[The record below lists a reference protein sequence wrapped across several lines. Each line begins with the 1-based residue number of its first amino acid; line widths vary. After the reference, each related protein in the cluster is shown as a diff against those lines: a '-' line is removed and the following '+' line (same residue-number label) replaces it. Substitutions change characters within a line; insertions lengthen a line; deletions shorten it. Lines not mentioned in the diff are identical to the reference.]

1 MDGVPVCKIIDKAE
15 ARAAQKQRRKA
26 KLKSPE
32 QAKKYLEL
40 NWAID
45 QNDLQH
51 RLSKLRQ
58 FLMEG
63 RRVEVFLAKK
73 KRRMR
78 DATPA
83 EGRETLKKIEECVKG
98 VDGAKELRAME
109 GRFLERAAL
118 FYEGKRAN
126 QQGETADEGNEAE
139 KPEAE
144 IAMAYTEKHIAQGQ
158 GEEESVEQDERPR
171 HAAYG

>member
-1 MDGVPVCKIIDKAE
+1 MCKIIDRAE

-26 KLKSPE
+26 KVKSPE
-32 QAKKYLEL
+32 MTKKYLEL

-45 QNDLQH
+45 QNDLHH
-51 RLSKLRQ
+51 RLGKLRQ

-73 KRRMR
+73 KKRMR

-83 EGRETLKKIEECVKG
+83 EGRETLKKIEECVKAL
-98 VDGAKELRAME
+98 DGAKELRAME
-109 GRFLERAAL
+109 GKFLERATL
-118 FYEGKRAN
+118 FYEGKRVK
-126 QQGETADEGNEAE
+126 QQGDKADEGNEAE
-139 KPEAE
+139 
-144 IAMAYTEKHIAQGQ
+144 IAMGYIEEDNAQGQ
-158 GEEESVEQDERPR
+158 EEEESVEQDEHPR